1 MKTKAQNRLK
11 YLQQSREEKA
21 KQILEIGKPI
31 LIEENTYSVPSQSS
45 RRKYLVTYFD
55 SYACSCKDFEYKCKG
70 KGLYCKHIKAV
81 LLFKKIK
88 EKYKFNP
95 ETEQPIELI
104 IKDPQKKC
112 CPYCQSEKLI
122 GRGKRRTKLG
132 EKQRYG
138 CGDCKRRFVLS
149 PIKKIKGNAKL
160 VCLSMDCFYKGLSY
174 RDISDQFQQFYGL
187 KLHHETIRRWVLRFS
202 KILNEYSKTLT
213 PKTCGVWNADETL
226 ILTKEKP
233 SKSKGTTGY
242 AYVWNVIDHETKF
255 LLASLSSGRSRKSK
269 DAQKV
274 FTEAYKQNGKIPYQI
289 ITDKYAGYQDGV
301 RKAFRNWGNER
312 KVKHTSILGQR
323 KIINNNVIESH
334 HTQQKEFHKV
344 RRGVTDVQSYAD
356 GFRVY
361 HNFIRE
367 NVKDKTTPAW
377 KCGIGIG
384 GNRWNTMLMQSLKNI
399 ENLHNK

>member
-1 MKTKAQNRLK
+1 M
-11 YLQQSREEKA
+11 
-21 KQILEIGKPI
+21 
-31 LIEENTYSVPSQSS
+31 
-45 RRKYLVTYFD
+45 
-55 SYACSCKDFEYKCKG
+55 
-70 KGLYCKHIKAV
+70 
-81 LLFKKIK
+81 
-88 EKYKFNP
+88 
-95 ETEQPIELI
+95 
-104 IKDPQKKC
+104 
-112 CPYCQSEKLI
+112 
-122 GRGKRRTKLG
+122 
-132 EKQRYG
+132 
-138 CGDCKRRFVLS
+138 
-149 PIKKIKGNAKL
+149 
-160 VCLSMDCFYKGLSY
+160 
-174 RDISDQFQQFYGL
+174 
-187 KLHHETIRRWVLRFS
+187 
-202 KILNEYSKTLT
+202 
-213 PKTCGVWNADETL
+213 
-226 ILTKEKP
+226 
-233 SKSKGTTGY
+233 
-242 AYVWNVIDHETKF
+242 
-255 LLASLSSGRSRKSK
+255 SSGRSRKSK